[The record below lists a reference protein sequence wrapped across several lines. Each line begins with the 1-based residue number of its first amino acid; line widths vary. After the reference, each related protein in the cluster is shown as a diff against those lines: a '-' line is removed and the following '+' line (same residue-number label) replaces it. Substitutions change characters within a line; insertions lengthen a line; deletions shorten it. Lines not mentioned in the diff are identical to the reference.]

1 MRMFLTVVAALLLGG
16 VSANAT
22 VMWGASAPE
31 WGTGS
36 PDIFKVDTSTG
47 QVVTGSKWS
56 YSGYNWIMG
65 MCDGGNYLYA
75 TADKDSDQ
83 GQMLVHKIDK
93 SSGAILTS
101 TNVADLLGT
110 DYSHINALE
119 YYDGKLYGVENCTWD
134 ATYRGNVIEM
144 ALDASGDVTA
154 ATAGA
159 YVGLAPDGALDIWN
173 GTAYASTWKSGGDPG
188 ESWIA
193 TLGVGGLG
201 NPGNSF
207 DKTLFTTPASGL
219 MDGWQMYQGNLISVS
234 WQNTGLY
241 QIDPATGSTT
251 TLFSSMTGLTS
262 GHSPAGLDRVIPEP
276 GTCLLLGVGLGALV
290 LIRRRRKA

>member
-1 MRMFLTVVAALLLGG
+1 MRVLLALFAALLLVGA
-16 VSANAT
+16 SANAT
-22 VMWGASAPE
+22 IMWGASAPG

-36 PDIFKVDTSTG
+36 PDIYQVDTGTG

-65 MCDGGNYLYA
+65 MCDGGSYLYA
-75 TADKDSDQ
+75 TADLDSDQ

-101 TNVADLLGT
+101 TNVAGLLGT

-134 ATYRGNVIEM
+134 ETYRGNIIEM
-144 ALDASGDVTA
+144 TLDASGDVTA

-159 YVGLAPDGALDIWN
+159 YVGLAPDGALDIWG

-193 TLGVGGLG
+193 TLGVADLG
-201 NPGNSF
+201 DSGKNF
-207 DKTLFTTPASGL
+207 DRTLYTTPASGL

-241 QIDPATGSTT
+241 QIDPTTGNTT
-251 TLFSSMTGLTS
+251 TLFSSITGLTC

-276 GTCLLLGVGLGALV
+276 GTYLLLGLGLGSLV